1 MYSGTLISCMPILE
15 LNSELHRSCPFK
27 ADPIAHRDIVA
38 AFCNASN
45 IENPQREN
53 VGLLQA
59 TKLKKNLFVSKF
71 LIHNLYLQL

>member
-1 MYSGTLISCMPILE
+1 MPILE

-27 ADPIAHRDIVA
+27 ADPIAQRDIVA
-38 AFCNASN
+38 AICNASN

-59 TKLKKNLFVSKF
+59 TKL
-71 LIHNLYLQL
+71 

>member
-15 LNSELHRSCPFK
+15 LNSELHRSRPFK
-27 ADPIAHRDIVA
+27 ADPIHRDIFA

-45 IENPQREN
+45 IENPQMEN

-59 TKLKKNLFVSKF
+59 TKLYKKN
-71 LIHNLYLQL
+71 YLLLSF